1 MGIGLALLISSPV
14 SAKRQ
19 AALLNFEPPIGLE
32 EVSANVVHNGLL
44 TAFES
49 AQPTGSGAPSQLAP
63 GRTFLRVPSWMR
75 GEPDLAFNRV
85 GLTTN
90 RQDCGPAIYSP
101 SAMLNVQAEKRRQAI
116 FPIVHRI
123 ACESGLPVGLMDALI
138 IQESGYNH
146 AAVSKKGAFGLG
158 QLMPDTAR
166 QLGVN
171 RFDLRDN
178 LRGAA
183 AYLKQQLDTFGQV
196 HLALAAYN
204 AGPGR
209 VRKKRE
215 IPNIEETQ
223 TYVRRILSN
232 WRHLTGNASD
242 SVARPFKT
250 KADIVRVY

>member
-1 MGIGLALLISSPV
+1 MRGTKSSLTQQFAIPVGPTSCAAPTYRKSALL
-14 SAKRQ
+14 SA
-19 AALLNFEPPIGLE
+19 A
-32 EVSANVVHNGLL
+32 
-44 TAFES
+44 
-49 AQPTGSGAPSQLAP
+49 
-63 GRTFLRVPSWMR
+63 
-75 GEPDLAFNRV
+75 
-85 GLTTN
+85 
-90 RQDCGPAIYSP
+90 
-101 SAMLNVQAEKRRQAI
+101 AEKRRESI
-116 FPIVHRI
+116 YPVVHDI
-123 ACESGLPVGLMDALI
+123 ACRSGLPVGLMDALI

-146 AAVSKKGAFGLG
+146 AAISKKGAFGLG

-183 AYLKQQLDTFGQV
+183 AYLKQQLDSFGQV

-223 TYVRRILSN
+223 NYVRRILSN
-232 WRHLTGNASD
+232 WYHLTDTAND
-242 SVARPFKT
+242 STSRSFGTRAQ
-250 KADIVRVY
+250 IVRVY